1 MNPKVQ
7 TSFIP
12 KSPVASVSFS
22 HSTSGRIN
30 IFLVVAVIIFI
41 VSIVAALGVF
51 IYQRSLVSS
60 ISDMSTRLAKARDE
74 FELGFLDE
82 VYKLNSRIG
91 VAKELLGTHVA
102 PSAIFSLLE
111 ETTLSSIRFRSMS
124 LSGMLSRDITIAL
137 QGEANSYN
145 SIALQSDVFGSN
157 PAFKDPIVSDFGPDE
172 RGNVSFDFNAV
183 IDPSFISYRKT
194 ISASGIQTSGKSKLN
209 EAEENADILGD
220 LLDASEAPLSSESEF
235 IDYPESR

>member
-1 MNPKVQ
+1 MGAKLLTGSQRDICTIIKANSMNPKVQ

-74 FELGFLDE
+74 FELGF
-82 VYKLNSRIG
+82 
-91 VAKELLGTHVA
+91 T
-102 PSAIFSLLE
+102 
-111 ETTLSSIRFRSMS
+111 
-124 LSGMLSRDITIAL
+124 
-137 QGEANSYN
+137 
-145 SIALQSDVFGSN
+145 
-157 PAFKDPIVSDFGPDE
+157 
-172 RGNVSFDFNAV
+172 
-183 IDPSFISYRKT
+183 
-194 ISASGIQTSGKSKLN
+194 
-209 EAEENADILGD
+209 
-220 LLDASEAPLSSESEF
+220 
-235 IDYPESR
+235 